1 MAAAFNIEEYATY
14 TGKKQPAKCILL
26 SRHFVLKDAYET
38 LGYV

>member
-1 MAAAFNIEEYATY
+1 MAAAFIYEEQREYKD
-14 TGKKQPAKCILL
+14 KKQPAKCILL